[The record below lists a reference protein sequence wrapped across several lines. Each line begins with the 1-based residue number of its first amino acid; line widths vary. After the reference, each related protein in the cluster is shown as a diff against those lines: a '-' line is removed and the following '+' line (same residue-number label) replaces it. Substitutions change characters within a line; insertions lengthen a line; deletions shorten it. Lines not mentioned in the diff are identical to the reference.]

1 MAKTTINL
9 EDDVYKK
16 LIKEAVEKYGTT
28 RTLSKLINEK
38 LRNAEGIEINRKTE
52 DKEIKRR
59 LDIVRRSAGS
69 WKIKET
75 GSEYVRKLRNESEKR
90 LKRMGL

>member
-9 EDDVYKK
+9 DNEIYKK
-16 LIKEAVEKYGTT
+16 LVREAVEKYGTT

-38 LRNAEGIEINRKTE
+38 LKIAESIKNKREEIRSIDVVEKT
-52 DKEIKRR
+52 
-59 LDIVRRSAGS
+59 AGL

-75 GSEYVRKLRNESEKR
+75 GAEYVRKLRKESDRRFKR
-90 LKRMGL
+90 LGI

>member
-9 EDDVYKK
+9 DDELYKK
-16 LIKEAVEKYGTT
+16 LVKEAVEKYGTT

-38 LRNAEGIEINRKTE
+38 LKRAETSLSAPLSRKQKKDIIER
-52 DKEIKRR
+52 
-59 LDIVRRSAGS
+59 AFGS

-75 GSEYVRKLRNESEKR
+75 GAEYVRKLRRESEKR
-90 LKRMGL
+90 RERLGIE

>member
-16 LIKEAVEKYGTT
+16 LVKEAVEKYGTT

-38 LRNAEGIEINRKTE
+38 LRRAEPMEVK
-52 DKEIKRR
+52 KERSKSI
-59 LDIVRRSAGS
+59 DIVEKTAGM

-75 GSEYVRKLRNESEKR
+75 GSEYVRRLRKESERRFTR
-90 LKRMGL
+90 LGIK

>member
-16 LIKEAVEKYGTT
+16 LVKEAVEKYGTT

-38 LRNAEGIEINRKTE
+38 LRKAEKSEVSGSVGIVKKTFGAWGKGPSG
-52 DKEIKRR
+52 KEFVK
-59 LDIVRRSAGS
+59 
-69 WKIKET
+69 
-75 GSEYVRKLRNESEKR
+75 KLRKESEER
-90 LKRMGL
+90 LERLGL